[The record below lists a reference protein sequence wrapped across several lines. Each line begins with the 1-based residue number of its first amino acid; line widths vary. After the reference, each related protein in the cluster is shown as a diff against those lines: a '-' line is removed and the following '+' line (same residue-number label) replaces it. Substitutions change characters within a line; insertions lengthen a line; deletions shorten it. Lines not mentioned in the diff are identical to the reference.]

1 MEVMN
6 MQKEYSANLTG
17 EPYLYFELKQV
28 AKLKLIGLSNNEI
41 RQKIAEENLF
51 QYDTNKSISKILSAT
66 LNRVAVLDEPL
77 LNMLVNGSL
86 QTSKLVALIAVMK
99 INRLF
104 FEFVAE
110 VYKEKVRIL
119 EPALEPKDFRI
130 FFNNKIEQSSKVAGW
145 HDYTLQ
151 KLAQVYCKILF
162 ESGLLSDVRKK
173 VITPPTIDEDLREH
187 LSKNGD
193 EGIIAA
199 ITGGRK

>member
-1 MEVMN
+1 

-28 AKLKLIGLSNNEI
+28 AKLKLMGLSNKEI

-66 LNRVAVLDEPL
+66 LNRVEVLDEAL
-77 LNMLVNGSL
+77 LDMLVNGSL

-104 FEFVAE
+104 LEFVVE

-119 EPALEPKDFRI
+119 EPALEAKDFRI
-130 FFNNKIEQSSKVAGW
+130 FFNNKTEQNSKVASW
-145 HDYTLQ
+145 QDYTLQ

-173 VITPPTIDEDLREH
+173 VLTPPTIDEDLREH
-187 LSKNGD
+187 LRKNGD
-193 EGIIAA
+193 AGIIAA